1 MKLKDNNNIIS
12 TIGHSKVMP
21 YEDRVRIITNFYDS
35 TPPINSVDKDKIV
48 GSIYIITNHK
58 NGKQYIGQTKD
69 FDRRVRDYT
78 RYSNPDKTWSN
89 HTRLTSMYRI
99 LRDEGIENF
108 TIRRYYDCETYEEMA
123 EKEHSLIL
131 EYNTV
136 VPNGYNL
143 NLNTEYKH
151 CNPGQ
156 KFVRI
161 RKEEKDRADN
171 TRKKANPVFIV
182 DTKTKTITMSDAG
195 TLFSDVVDSNIERA
209 NIHSNIYRHTI
220 ICKRYY
226 IYPADNLSFNVET
239 ILAQSEPNRSEYCFY
254 ANEISKGID
263 YLLDNGYNIKILRYE
278 DNPKGFSYYNIN
290 EYLKLFTNNPL
301 A

>member
-1 MKLKDNNNIIS
+1 MKLKDNNIIS

-35 TPPINSVDKDKIV
+35 TPPINYVDKDKIV

-78 RYSNPDKTWSN
+78 RYSNPNKTWSN

-108 TIRRYYDCETYEEMA
+108 TIRRYYDCDSYKELA
-123 EKEHSLIL
+123 EKEHELIL
-131 EYNTV
+131 KYNTI

-143 NLNTEYKH
+143 NLNTEYNH
-151 CNPGQ
+151 CNPDQ

-161 RKEEKDRADN
+161 HKEEKDRADN

-182 DTKTKTITMSDAG
+182 DAKTRTIIMSDAG
-195 TLFSDVVDSNIERA
+195 TLFSDAIDPEVERSTV
-209 NIHSNIYRHTI
+209 HSKIQSHKKING
-220 ICKRYY
+220 RYY
-226 IYPADNLSFNVET
+226 IYPADNFSFNIET
-239 ILAQSEPNRSEYCFY
+239 MLALTELNNYEYCFY
-254 ANEISKGID
+254 ASEISKGIN
-263 YLLDNGYNIKILRYE
+263 YLLENSYNIKILRYE
-278 DNPKGFSYYNIN
+278 DNPRGFAFYSIN
-290 EYLKLFTNNPL
+290 EYLKLFSNNPL
-301 A
+301 M